1 MIQHTRRSVL
11 LGVGGAAA
19 ATAGIGTLAAQP
31 SYDGPDA
38 VYTAIRSQPGMTL
51 FMQGG
56 EIRLVFADGAPGVD
70 HERVLGWIRN
80 AARSVT
86 TYFGDFP
93 VDRFGLLVVAED
105 SDRVG
110 HATTYGYRGPVTRIH
125 VGSRATQAAF
135 DRDWV
140 LVHEMTHTALPD
152 LPRRALWLQEGNA
165 TWVEPIARAQAG
177 LLPAA
182 DVWRE
187 AATGLPRG
195 EPRPGEGGMD
205 GTEAWYRLYWGGAG
219 FWLLAEIAVFEQSE
233 GKFLLRD
240 ALRAVNRQSGGN
252 AVTWSPEQLM
262 AVADKVT
269 NTSALSDLYRR
280 YTSASVTL
288 DIGATFARLGVP
300 RDGVPPFDDR
310 APLADLRRRITAA

>member
-1 MIQHTRRSVL
+1 MKQPTRRSVL
-11 LGVGGAAA
+11 LGVGGASVAI
-19 ATAGIGTLAAQP
+19 AGFGKLAAQP

-38 VYTAIRSQPGMTL
+38 VYTAIRTQPGMTL
-51 FMQGG
+51 SMQGG
-56 EIRLVFADGAPGVD
+56 EIRLIFADGAPGVD
-70 HERVLGWIRN
+70 HERVIGWIRN
-80 AARSVT
+80 AARAVT
-86 TYFGDFP
+86 AYFGHYP

-125 VGSRATQAAF
+125 VGSHATQAAF

-177 LLPAA
+177 LLSAEE
-182 DVWRE
+182 VWRE
-187 AATGLPRG
+187 AANGLPRG
-195 EPRPGEGGMD
+195 EPHPGDGGMD
-205 GTEAWYRLYWGGAG
+205 GTDAWYRLYWGGAG
-219 FWLLAEIAVFEQSE
+219 FWLLAEIAIFEQSR

-240 ALRAVNRQSGGN
+240 ALRAVNRQSGGD

-262 AVADKVT
+262 AVGDRAT
-269 NTSALSDLYRR
+269 GTSALSALYRR
-280 YTSASVTL
+280 YTAGAVTL
-288 DIGATFARLGVP
+288 DIAATLARLGVP
-300 RDGVPPFDDR
+300 PDGVASFDDR
-310 APLADLRRRITAA
+310 APLAGLRQRITAA